1 MDDVADDAGNDV
13 QGGPRMTEERVV
25 RAGNVIVV
33 HDAALTER
41 EALSLFDGEFVQ
53 RESRPLDERTGR
65 GAVRVIDRGDER
77 WVLRHYHRG
86 GAISRLIEDHYL
98 WTGVDRA
105 RSFREWRLLARLEK
119 LGLPAPRPVAA
130 RVVRSGLVYQ
140 ADIVTRY
147 LPDTRPLSAFID
159 DGRPLDGLWRE
170 IGRMVR
176 LFHDHGVHHPDLT
189 AHNILL
195 DSSGRTFLVDFDNA
209 RLKPPGPWRESGLA
223 RLERSLRKVALET
236 GGQFDEQGWRQ
247 LEEGY
252 RHP

>member
-1 MDDVADDAGNDV
+1 MIQESIA
-13 QGGPRMTEERVV
+13 
-25 RAGNVIVV
+25 RAGGAVVV
-33 HDAALTER
+33 HDAAVGAH
-41 EALSLFDGEFVQ
+41 EALALFDGDFVQ

-65 GAVRVIDRGDER
+65 GAVRVIDRGGEK

-86 GAISRLIEDHYL
+86 GAVARLVEDHYL
-98 WTGVDRA
+98 WTGLDRA
-105 RSFREWRLLARLEK
+105 RSFREWRLLAWLAG

-130 RVVRSGLVYQ
+130 RVLRRGLAYQ

-147 LPDTRPLSAFID
+147 LPDTRPLSAFLD
-159 DGRPLDGLWRE
+159 DGRPLDGLWRD

-176 LFHDHGVHHPDLT
+176 AFHDQGVHHPDLT

-209 RLKPPGPWRESGLA
+209 RLKPPGAWREAGIA

-236 GGQFDEQGWRQ
+236 GSEFDQQGWRL
-247 LEEGY
+247 LETGY
-252 RHP
+252 RSA

>member
-1 MDDVADDAGNDV
+1 MID
-13 QGGPRMTEERVV
+13 ERIV
-25 RAGNVIVV
+25 RAGSAVVV
-33 HDAALTER
+33 HDAALGKQ
-41 EALSLFDGEFVQ
+41 EALCLFDGVYVE

-65 GAVRVIDRGDER
+65 GAVRVIDRGVEQ

-86 GAISRLIEDHYL
+86 GVISRLVEDHYV
-98 WTGVDRA
+98 WTGLDRA
-105 RSFREWRLLARLEK
+105 RSFREWRLLARLAD

-130 RVVRSGLVYQ
+130 RVVRRGLAYQ

-147 LPDTRPLSAFID
+147 LPGTRPLSAFID

-176 LFHDHGVHHPDLT
+176 AFHEHGVHHPDLT

-195 DSSGRTFLVDFDNA
+195 DSSGRTYLVDFDNA
-209 RLKPPGPWRESGLA
+209 KLKAPGPWREAGLA

-236 GGQFDEQGWRQ
+236 GGEFDEQGWRL
-247 LEEGY
+247 LEAGY
-252 RHP
+252 RSA